1 MQPSPDLI
9 AQLDQNTDQ
18 LKRVRLRNMQWL
30 AAGLLLLA
38 ALVFAV
44 ARSQRGGHPAWG
56 YVEAFAEASMVGA
69 IADWF
74 AV

>member
-9 AQLDQNTDQ
+9 AQLDQSTDQ
-18 LKRVRLRNMQWL
+18 LRRARLRNMQWL

-44 ARSQRGGHPAWG
+44 ARSQRDGHPVWG
-56 YVEAFAEASMVGA
+56 
-69 IADWF
+69 
-74 AV
+74 